1 MFNPCFICGWYL
13 LFPFGRSQGPPRLR
27 ASAVNSDF
35 HAPCFVDKAELRL
48 IIGKNLT
55 RKNMAKEKLKSAPMP
70 VELLNMQG
78 FTASQQE
85 ALLDLLVLAMY
96 LDGNLA
102 KVEEARVQ
110 QLLTAMGFAT
120 EYDRNRQ
127 FDASVTR
134 VRRESQTAEAVKA
147 CSGRLADKFTLPD
160 QQRRIYRMLRE
171 LTALDGNISKEESQF
186 LLAIKEKFGI

>member
-1 MFNPCFICGWYL
+1 
-13 LFPFGRSQGPPRLR
+13 
-27 ASAVNSDF
+27 
-35 HAPCFVDKAELRL
+35 VDKAELRL

>member
-1 MFNPCFICGWYL
+1 LEKFI
-13 LFPFGRSQGPPRLR
+13 
-27 ASAVNSDF
+27 
-35 HAPCFVDKAELRL
+35 
-48 IIGKNLT
+48 
-55 RKNMAKEKLKSAPMP
+55 RKDMAKENSKSTSVP
-70 VELLNMQG
+70 VELLDMQG
-78 FTASQQE
+78 FTATQRE

-134 VRRESQTAEAVKA
+134 VRRESQTAQAVKA
-147 CSGRLADKFTLPD
+147 CSARLAANFSLPD
-160 QQRRIYRMLRE
+160 QQRRVYRMLRE
-171 LTALDGNISKEESQF
+171 LTALDGNISSEESEF
-186 LLAIKEKFGI
+186 LLAVKNVFGI